1 MGNKRK
7 SLANR
12 QGFCVSV
19 KLTLKEYTELEE
31 LVRARGTNRS
41 AWIRELIQVNIAVQ
55 KNNNEAA
62 QPPP

>member
-1 MGNKRK
+1 MDNRGNN
-7 SLANR
+7 LANR
-12 QGFCVSV
+12 QGFCVSA

-31 LVRARGTNRS
+31 LIRARGINRS
-41 AWIRELIQVNIAVQ
+41 AWTRKLIQVSIAVQ

>member
-1 MGNKRK
+1 MGKPRK
-7 SLANR
+7 NPANR
-12 QGFCVSV
+12 QGYCISA
-19 KLTLKEYTELEE
+19 KLTLKEYIELEE

-41 AWIRELIQVNIAVQ
+41 AWIRELIQVTIAMQ